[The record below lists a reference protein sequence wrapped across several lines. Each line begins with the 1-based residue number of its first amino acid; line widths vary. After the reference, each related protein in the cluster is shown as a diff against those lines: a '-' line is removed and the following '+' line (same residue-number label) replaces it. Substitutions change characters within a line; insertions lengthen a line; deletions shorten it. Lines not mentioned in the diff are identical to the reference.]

1 MATGD
6 QIITN
11 FPRESTMKEI
21 SQAVQAIALAQ
32 AGGKLETITTWDQI
46 AALSRNGL
54 LQKLYDYGDQLADKW
69 TDTAGSKEYE
79 FPWHISHFDTEELED
94 GEQIQGTYLEAH
106 YTTPFSLQF
115 SNRAFLRCPNGLAA
129 GTYNVTIGANW
140 GNNAVKD
147 TTWKFTLAQAVPE
160 GGSVAGFTQMPD
172 VAPSNWKAT
181 SYAADGI
188 TKIETVAISSGTTE
202 DGTNLGTMNFATRN
216 GDLNS
221 MQETAYG
228 WNRWKYSAARQW
240 LNSEQP
246 KGKWWVK
253 QDEWDVAPDQL
264 ATKDGFLCGMPV
276 EMLKVLKKIKVT
288 TLANTVNDDG
298 VTDITYDRV
307 FLASM
312 SQMNVNMSKEEGTVH
327 EYWKRRTGSAK
338 AIEPWKTYPNMIR
351 YSAANHTSP
360 QLVFSRSAYRG
371 SASYVMRVHTSGGVG
386 HTSAWYA
393 STYAPLVFV

>member
-106 YTTPFSLQF
+106 YTTPFGLQF

-129 GTYNVTIGANW
+129 GTYNVTLGANW
-140 GNNAVKD
+140 GTNAVKD
-147 TTWKFTLAQAVPE
+147 TIWKFTLTQAVPE

-172 VAPSNWKAT
+172 VASSRWKAT

-202 DGTNLGTMNFATRN
+202 DGTNLGTMNLAARN

-221 MQETAYG
+221 MQEAAYG

-264 ATKDGFLCGMPV
+264 ATKDGFLCGMPA

-327 EYWKRRTGSAK
+327 EY
-338 AIEPWKTYPNMIR
+338 
-351 YSAANHTSP
+351 
-360 QLVFSRSAYRG
+360 
-371 SASYVMRVHTSGGVG
+371 
-386 HTSAWYA
+386 
-393 STYAPLVFV
+393 